1 MTAASSGTAGPSGAA
16 AAAVTAPT
24 LFPLGSPFGAAEARA
39 LVDAVAGAGFGAVQL
54 TGAHADGAAADGMAL
69 EEFLDLHRAR
79 GLAIA
84 TVEVLMNWATA
95 DEETIAAEAVPLLD
109 LARHAG
115 CDKVVAITVDR
126 SGPSVAEVAQR
137 LAYLCDLAAE
147 RGLHISFEFLPWSV
161 VPTLA
166 DALRLLDAVDRG
178 NLGLVLD
185 TWHLFRQPGGSDE
198 AVLRAVPADRVHVV
212 QLCDAPARPAADPV
226 VETTT
231 ARLLPGEGDVD
242 IPAVLDVLAAAGA
255 APIVAA
261 EVYSAPL
268 AELGPAEMARR
279 VFAATDKVLGGRFSP
294 PA

>member
-1 MTAASSGTAGPSGAA
+1 MTAPAPGAA
-16 AAAVTAPT
+16 SAAVTAPT
-24 LFPLGSPFGAAEARA
+24 LFPLGGPFGAAEARA

-54 TGAHADGAAADGMAL
+54 TGAHVDGAAADGMAR

-79 GLAIA
+79 GLEVV
-84 TVEVLMNWATA
+84 TVEVLMGWATA
-95 DEETIAAEAVPLLD
+95 DQETIAAEAVPLLD

-115 CDKVVAITVDR
+115 CDKVVAITIDR
-126 SGPSVAEVAQR
+126 SGASAAEVAQR

-147 RGLHISFEFLPWSV
+147 RGLRISYEFIPWSV

-166 DALRLLDAVDRG
+166 DALRLLDAVDRP

-185 TWHLFRQPGGSDE
+185 TWHLFRQPGGLDE

-212 QLCDAPARPAADPV
+212 QLCDAPARPADDPV

-231 ARLLPGEGDVD
+231 GRLLPGEGDID

-255 APIVAA
+255 TPVIAA

-279 VFAATDKVLGGRFSP
+279 VYAATEKVLGTRFSGRV
-294 PA
+294 